1 VDHPARA
8 PAMKL
13 DREINTMLLMSMSVN
28 LHVLNDEK
36 DRLSDRGQ
44 MSLDMLAEDFGR
56 LVDKLTEGSK

>member
-1 VDHPARA
+1 
-8 PAMKL
+8 MKL